1 MPKLNIIYDVY
12 PLGQWNQGTGY
23 RTGIGRVGLEILKA
37 LLRRDD
43 VAVTLLSPNGIEDD
57 VYHTLCKQVP
67 YPYTFL
73 RLENNSK
80 SVLKLCSNF
89 IIKNMRKYCTHE
101 MRVRIKELLPV
112 NVNAGYSTHDTQIT
126 NILAEYTS
134 GQRFWYFS
142 PYYEPPLFI
151 EPLQNIKKAVFVHDI
166 IPLKMPKCFINAQDS
181 MSKVQTIAERS
192 DLVFTNSAFTREDIL
207 SSLTC
212 FAQEKIHVAYLAC
225 DAHFSRA
232 DQHAVTAVKVKYRI
246 PPEKKYF
253 LTLSTLEPR
262 KGLLHVLKAFEALC
276 QKRPDANICLVLA
289 GQKGWKCEEIR
300 ASASRSKDKIFT
312 TGFVADEDLP
322 ALYSGCEAFLYMS
335 EYEGFGLPLLEAMS
349 CGAPAVT
356 ANTTSLP
363 EVAGDA
369 ALMLPPRDLNGL
381 CHAMLTLLD
390 DPIFSQRLR
399 LAGIEQAKAFS
410 WDNCAETIVQVMR
423 NSG

>member
-43 VAVTLLSPNGIEDD
+43 VAITLLSPNGIEGD
-57 VYHTLCKQVP
+57 VYQTLCNEVS

-73 RLENNSK
+73 RLENNTK
-80 SVLKLCSNF
+80 SVLKLCGDF
-89 IIKNMRKYCTHE
+89 IIKSMRKYCTHE
-101 MRVRIKELLPV
+101 MRAQIKQLLPV
-112 NVNAGYSTHDTQIT
+112 NVNAGYSMPDTKKT
-126 NILAEYTS
+126 NLLAEYTA
-134 GQRFWYFS
+134 GQPFWYFS

-151 EPLQNIKKAVFVHDI
+151 EPLQHVKKATFVHDI
-166 IPLKMPKCFINAQDS
+166 IPLKMPECFMNAQDS
-181 MSKVQTIAERS
+181 IRKVQTIAERT
-192 DLVFTNSAFTREDIL
+192 DLVFTNSAFTREDML

-212 FAQEKIHVAYLAC
+212 FTPEKIHVAYLAC
-225 DAHFSRA
+225 DVRFSRA
-232 DQHAVTAVKVKYRI
+232 DEHAVTAVKAKYGI

-276 QKRPDANICLVLA
+276 QKRPDASICLVLA
-289 GQKGWKCEEIR
+289 GQKGWKCDEITK
-300 ASASRSKDKIFT
+300 SASKSTDKIFT
-312 TGFVADEDLP
+312 TGFIADEDLP

-369 ALMLPPRDLNGL
+369 ALALPPRDLNAL
-381 CHAMLTLLD
+381 CQAMLTLLD
-390 DPIFSQRLR
+390 DPQLSQRLR

-410 WDNCAETIVQVMR
+410 WDNCAKKIVQVMW
-423 NSG
+423 NS

>member
-57 VYHTLCKQVP
+57 VYQTLCNEVP

-73 RLENNSK
+73 RFENNTR
-80 SVLKLCSNF
+80 SVLKSCVDV

-101 MRVRIKELLPV
+101 MRARIKRLSPV
-112 NVNAGYSTHDTQIT
+112 NVNTGYNTPDMQKTKM
-126 NILAEYTS
+126 LAEYID
-134 GQRFWYFS
+134 GQSFWYFS

-151 EPLQNIKKAVFVHDI
+151 EPLQNIKKAAFVHDI
-166 IPLKMPKCFINAQDS
+166 IPLKIPECFMNAQDS
-181 MSKVQTIAERS
+181 MSKVQTIAERT
-192 DLVFTNSAFTREDIL
+192 DLVFTNSAFTRKDML

-212 FAQEKIHVAYLAC
+212 FTPEKVHVAYLAC
-225 DAHFSRA
+225 DARFSRA
-232 DQHAVTAVKVKYRI
+232 DEHAVAAVKAKYGI
-246 PPEKKYF
+246 PPEKKFF

-262 KGLLHVLKAFEALC
+262 KGLLHVLKAFETLC
-276 QKRPDANICLVLA
+276 QKRPNASICLVLA
-289 GQKGWKCEEIR
+289 GQKGWKCDAITE
-300 ASASRSKDKIFT
+300 SASKSKDKIFT
-312 TGFVADEDLP
+312 TGFIADEDLP

-369 ALMLPPRDLNGL
+369 ALTLPPRDLNAL
-381 CHAMLTLLD
+381 CQTMLTLLD
-390 DPIFSQRLR
+390 NPKLSQRLR
-399 LAGIEQAKAFS
+399 MAGIEQAKAFS
-410 WDNCAETIVQVMR
+410 WDNCAEKIVQVMR
-423 NSG
+423 NS